1 MDLNRMHSHT
11 KEALENAQR
20 RTIEASHPAM
30 TPDHLHVGIMS
41 VEDSLVSHFLSS
53 SKKDIGL
60 IEKTLENNLSKNP
73 VIEDTNQLF
82 MDRKAN
88 VIMIAA
94 EKERESSQDSQ
105 LKIEHLY
112 LGLFKDKS
120 QRQFLESLG
129 ITEEGFRQ
137 FLAAFN
143 SEKTQAQHG
152 EYKSLNK
159 FARNLVEEAKL
170 GKLDP
175 VIGRDDEIRRT
186 VRILSRRTKN
196 NPVLIGEPGVGKTAI
211 AEGLSLRIINGD
223 VPEGLKD
230 KHIYALDMGS
240 LVAGAKYRGE
250 FEERLK
256 NVLDEVKKSAGQ
268 VILFIDELHL
278 IVGAGKTDGAM
289 DAGNLLKPML
299 ARGELHC
306 IGATTL
312 NEYRQYIEKDT
323 ALERRFQ
330 PVLIKEPSL
339 EDTISI
345 LRGIK
350 EKFEIHHGVK
360 IADQALIAAATLS
373 SKYISDRFLP
383 DKAIDLMDEAAALI
397 RTEIDSKP
405 AELDQLSRRLLQL
418 EIEKT
423 SLEKE
428 TDEASSKRLKKCTD
442 EIETLKSEYEAK
454 KIKWEKEKA
463 ALNEEKELK
472 EKIEQIKLDMEE
484 AKRQYDL
491 ETLARL
497 QYGDLREAENALEK
511 AKNKPD
517 TPSEY
522 IKESVSEAEIAK
534 IVSNWTGIPTEK
546 LLASEKEKLLDL
558 ENHLHHRV
566 IGQDKA
572 VKAVSDAIIR
582 SRTMISDPK
591 KPLGSFIFLGPTGV
605 GKTELAK
612 ALSEALFDTE
622 KNLVRID
629 MSEYQER
636 HSVARL
642 IGAPPG
648 YVGYESGG
656 QLTEIIRRQPYSVIL
671 FDEIEKAHPDILN
684 ALLQILDDGI
694 LTDGQGRTVSFKN
707 TLIIM
712 TSNLGSEILIEH
724 LETTDI
730 MTEEVEDKVLQT
742 LKLSLRPEF
751 MNRIDDIIV
760 FKPLQPEELMEIVA
774 LQVNHIAKRLEP
786 YDLSIEL
793 DEGAIQKILSEAYS
807 LQYGARPLKR
817 YLSRYLETVIAKK
830 MLDGTITQNQSI
842 HVTSDGLTFDFEVK
856 PKS

>member
-1 MDLNRMHSHT
+1 MDINRMHSHT

-20 RTIEASHPAM
+20 LTIEASHPAI
-30 TPDHLHVGIMS
+30 TPDHLHLGVLN
-41 VEDSLVSHFLSS
+41 VEETLVSHFLSS
-53 SKKDIGL
+53 FKKDVRLMI
-60 IEKTLENNLSKNP
+60 KSLEHNLSKHP
-73 VIEDTNQLF
+73 VIEDSNQLF

-94 EKERESSQDSQ
+94 EKERESSQESQ
-105 LKIEHLY
+105 MKIEHLY
-112 LGLFKDKS
+112 LGLFKDKT
-120 QRQFLESLG
+120 QRQLLESFG
-129 ITEEGFRQ
+129 ITEDGVRS
-137 FLAAFN
+137 FLTSFH
-143 SEKTQAQHG
+143 SEASSTAQS
-152 EYKSLNK
+152 EYKHLRK
-159 FARNLVEEAKL
+159 YARNLVEEAKL

-230 KHIYALDMGS
+230 KQIFALDMGS

-256 NVLDEVKKSAGQ
+256 NVLDEVKKSAGH

-373 SKYISDRFLP
+373 SKYIADRFLP

-428 TDEASSKRLKKCTD
+428 TDEASSKRLKKLAD
-442 EIETLKSEYEAK
+442 EIESIKSEYETK
-454 KIKWEKEKA
+454 KLKWEKEKA
-463 ALNEEKELK
+463 ALTEEKELK
-472 EKIEQIKLDMEE
+472 EKIEQIKLDIEE

-497 QYGDLREAENALEK
+497 QYGDLREAEQALDAVK
-511 AKNKPD
+511 KKPLK
-517 TPSEY
+517 PSEY
-522 IKESVSEAEIAK
+522 IKESVSETEIAK
-534 IVSNWTGIPTEK
+534 IVSQWTGIPTEK
-546 LLASEKEKLLDL
+546 LLASEKEKLLNL
-558 ENHLHHRV
+558 AHHLHHRV

-582 SRTMISDPK
+582 SRTMMSDPK

-712 TSNLGSEILIEH
+712 TSNLGSQHLIEH
-724 LETTDI
+724 LEVTDTI
-730 MTEEVEDKVLQT
+730 TEEVEDQVLNT
-742 LKLSLRPEF
+742 LKHHLRPEF
-751 MNRIDDIIV
+751 INRIDDIIV
-760 FKPLQPEELMEIVA
+760 FKPLQPEELIEIVS
-774 LQVNHIAKRLEP
+774 LQVNQIAKRLEAHE
-786 YDLSIEL
+786 LSIEID
-793 DEGAIQKILSEAYS
+793 DEAMQKILSEAYS

-817 YLSRYLETVIAKK
+817 YLSRHLETVIAKK
-830 MLDGTITQNQSI
+830 MLEGSITQNQTI
-842 HVTSDGLTFDFEVK
+842 HVSSDGLIFHFDVK
-856 PKS
+856 PRS